1 MKSPVRPHLILHR
14 TVKNIFIV
22 ESNNQTIVHMKK
34 LSILLL
40 TVSMCL
46 LAACTGS
53 KEYEYPFQNPSLSP
67 EKRADN
73 LLSLLTVDEKISM
86 LMSGQP
92 AIERLGVPKFG
103 WGNEACHGIRQDN
116 VTVFPQSIALAAT
129 FDKEQNY
136 EIFSAI
142 SDEARATWNL
152 GYGGI
157 SFWTPNINI
166 VRDPRWG
173 RAQET
178 YGEDPY
184 LTAVMGTNVVKGLQG
199 DDPHY
204 LKTAACAKH
213 YAVHSG
219 PEPLRHRYNP
229 SVSDRDLYDTYLPA
243 FKALV
248 QKGNVSEVMCAYT
261 AFEGKPCC
269 ASNRLLVDI
278 LRNKWGFKGIV
289 VSDCGAIGDFYEFN
303 HHETHKDAAD
313 ASADAIL
320 SGTNI
325 ECGTMGGTTAFSKLS
340 ESIEK
345 GLVKE
350 EDLDNVLR
358 DALILRFKLGDFDP
372 DEMKPWKSLGAET
385 LSSDEHHQLALK
397 AARES
402 MTLLANDGILP
413 LSKDVRKILVVGP
426 NADNTV
432 MQLGN
437 YNGYPTAEHTQS
449 IVEAI
454 RAAVPGTEVRYVQGC
469 GHAETEG
476 AVFYFGD
483 HHLKVEYFGNTEFA
497 GEPVDTG
504 EAGYINISPNTAT
517 PSCVKGLDAY
527 SARYTGQVLV
537 DTPTKLLYV
546 IKSNM
551 PYSLK
556 VNGVEVAGQ
565 KEINNEIGY
574 DSVPDMDMSM
584 DILPGKKYDFT
595 LEYVRTE
602 GVDAH
607 LYFDLSEQHAY
618 PAEDVKVGDEDVII
632 YVGGLNSDL
641 EGEQNCVIAEGFL
654 GGDRTKV
661 ELPREQQDMIMKMH
675 ASGKPVVVV
684 NCSGSTVTF
693 TEIEDQY
700 NALLQ
705 AFYGGEA
712 MGQAVADV
720 LFGNYNPAGR
730 LPVTVY
736 ASSEQLPDFMDY
748 NMEGRTY
755 RYLRGEEPE
764 FHFGYGLSYTT
775 FEYGE
780 ASLSADAVKAGKG
793 VDITIPVTN
802 TGSMAGDEVVQVYIK
817 SLDDPTAPVKELKGF
832 ERVGLQPGETAQ
844 VKITLGGDSFE
855 RFDPELGKVAVQ
867 KGRYQILYG
876 GSSRDCD
883 LTALDFIVI

>member
-1 MKSPVRPHLILHR
+1 
-14 TVKNIFIV
+14 
-22 ESNNQTIVHMKK
+22 MKK
-34 LSILLL
+34 YSALLL
-40 TVSMCL
+40 CVSLCL
-46 LAACTGS
+46 LGACS
-53 KEYEYPFQNPSLSP
+53 QSEFQYPFQNPSLSP

-73 LLSLLTVDEKISM
+73 LLSLLSVDEKMSM
-86 LMSGQP
+86 LMAGQP

-103 WGNEACHGIRQDN
+103 WGNEACHGICQKN
-116 VTVFPQSIALAAT
+116 VTVFPQAIALAAT

-166 VRDPRWG
+166 IRDPRWG
-173 RAQET
+173 RSQET

-184 LTAVMGTNVVKGLQG
+184 LTSVMGTAVVKGLQG
-199 DDPHY
+199 DDDHY

-219 PEPLRHRYNP
+219 PEPLRHSYNP

-269 ASNRLLVDI
+269 ASNKLLVDI
-278 LRNKWGFKGIV
+278 LRNKWGFDGIV

-303 HHETHKDAAD
+303 HHMTHKDAAD

-325 ECGTMGGTTAFSKLS
+325 ECGTVGGAAAFTRLR
-340 ESIEK
+340 ESIER
-345 GLVKE
+345 GLVNE
-350 EDLDNVLR
+350 SDLDNVLR
-358 DALILRFKLGDFDP
+358 GALILRFRLGDFDP
-372 DEMKPWKSLGAET
+372 DELKPWNDLGAET
-385 LSSDEHHQLALK
+385 LSSEANHQLALK

-413 LSKDVRKILVVGP
+413 LAKDLRKILVVGP
-426 NADNTV
+426 NADNTA
-432 MQLGN
+432 MHLGN
-437 YNGYPTAEHTQS
+437 YNGHPTAEHTQS
-449 IVEAI
+449 IVDAI

-476 AVFYFGD
+476 SVFYFD
-483 HHLKVEYFGNTEFA
+483 SHRLNVEYFGNAEFA
-497 GEPVDTG
+497 GEPVGTG
-504 EAGYINISPNTAT
+504 DAGYVNISPNTAK
-517 PSCVKGLDAY
+517 PDCVKELDAY
-527 SARYTGQVLV
+527 SARYTGSVLV

-551 PYSLK
+551 PFSLK
-556 VNGVEVAGQ
+556 VNGEEVAGQ

-574 DSVPDMDMSM
+574 DSVPDMDMTM
-584 DILPGKKYDFT
+584 NILPGKKYDFT
-595 LEYVRTE
+595 LEYVHTE
-602 GVDAH
+602 GTDAH
-607 LYFDLSEQHAY
+607 MYFDLAEQHTY
-618 PAEDVKVGDEDVII
+618 PTEDVKVGDEDAII
-632 YVGGLNSDL
+632 VVSGLTSNL
-641 EGEQNCVIAEGFL
+641 EGEQNCVKAEGFL
-654 GGDRTKV
+654 SGDRTLV
-661 ELPREQQDMIMKMH
+661 ELPKVQQELIRKMH

-684 NCSGSTVTF
+684 NCSGSSVTF

-736 ASSEQLPDFMDY
+736 ASSEQLPDFKDY

-755 RYLRGEEPE
+755 RYLRDEEPE
-764 FHFGYGLSYTT
+764 FHFGYGLSYTS
-775 FEYGE
+775 FEYGQ
-780 ASLSADAVKAGKG
+780 ASLSAASVKAGKG

-802 TGSMAGDEVVQVYIK
+802 TGKMAGDEVVQVYIR

-832 ERVGLQPGETAQ
+832 ERITLEPGETAQ
-844 VKITLGGDSFE
+844 VKISLEPASFE
-855 RFDPELGKVAVQ
+855 RYDLQQKKVAAR

-876 GSSRDCD
+876 SSSRESD
-883 LTALDFIVI
+883 LNALDFSVR